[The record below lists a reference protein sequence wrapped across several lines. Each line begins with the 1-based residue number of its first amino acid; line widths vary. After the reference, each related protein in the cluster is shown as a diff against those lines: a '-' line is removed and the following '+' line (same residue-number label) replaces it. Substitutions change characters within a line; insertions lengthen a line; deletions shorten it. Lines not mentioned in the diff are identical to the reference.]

1 MLKIYDKNHEVL
13 GNITE
18 YDEYK
23 IEHDV
28 STGDKTLYF
37 DYYGTL
43 KIDTEY
49 YVQNDTDEYVIKE
62 KSVTSG
68 DKIEYVAALNL
79 EELEAVPWESFQV
92 TDSTIDDAARLALT
106 GTGWTV
112 GTGTVT
118 KKRNAGMVQQSTLGV
133 IQKLC
138 TAFMCECTYDTK
150 NKVVTFYEQVGEDKG
165 VYFTKQLNLLKL
177 TKKDSSYDYYT
188 RIIPI
193 GADDLTIESVNDGV
207 KYLENYQY
215 SNKVR
220 SYIWEDSNYTDPQA
234 LKDDAEKKL
243 ADMSKPTTS
252 YSVDVVDLAAQTND
266 YDLLAFHVGDT
277 VQLFDEETG
286 VKDSQ
291 RIMKLTEYPD
301 NPEKNSCE
309 LANTVLTWEEL
320 HQKEQEAADIVGTVI
335 SSDGKIKVSDILHFD
350 SGVSSSQSFID
361 LSGDVNNV
369 KAKIGTIETNYLTAE
384 QAKVLYAT
392 IESLEATDA
401 SITNLNAEYASFK
414 STVTDEFA
422 ADEAQFKVLDAD
434 KADIDFA
441 NVAVAKIETGFLK
454 NLMVSQGLLA
464 DKVISPEVTVT
475 DCLTGVHIYA
485 DDITAGTLS
494 VDQLEIRGSEKS
506 LVYELNNID
515 GALQSKSVDTLNGEV
530 ITDRSITTN
539 KVVANAITANEIAA
553 GAVVAEK
560 IAANTITGD
569 KIAANTIKAEQID
582 VEDVFAQDIKATGTI
597 DGATLKGAK
606 GFVGGWTIGE
616 TALSMDN
623 YASGREYTKAYI
635 QVTANSY
642 TPEVTITGAAGYVG
656 DVDVTVTNI
665 SDDGRTVTVAADET
679 GNGSVSIAGT
689 IPCAGKYKVQ
699 ILSSYH
705 DSYAPDDWI
714 SGQVKIKDSSGTIL
728 KTISVDTGTLS
739 GIISFE
745 ITDDVALTSGAT
757 ISLNISYSMF
767 SMVKDTPYTIEVIVN
782 KLEGEVP
789 LNPETG
795 IPENY
800 LIAIK
805 QKRAGEESYRF
816 VVTEDG
822 DVTAANLEV
831 ASDSPMITFTDTTNN
846 KETNLIYDS
855 SNDKIAIGD
864 KLSAKNLAYKSDVD
878 DVATNVSTL
887 TTQLGTTDI
896 SAIGDGTVTGA
907 VSALNGVKTT
917 YKTWCTNGEDV
928 IANAPNGVSFFS
940 VNPNRKPSVGLPSS
954 FSDYGTCIIFKG
966 AGYTVLMYSSVLG
979 EMAAFNSNSNKWP
992 V

>member
-68 DKIEYVAALNL
+68 DKTEYVAALNL

-422 ADEAQFKVLDAD
+422 ADEAQIKVLDAD

-494 VDQLEIRGSEKS
+494 VDRLEIRGSEKS
-506 LVYELNNID
+506 LVYELNNIE

-530 ITDRSITTN
+530 ITDRSITTD

-582 VEDVFAQDIKATGTI
+582 VEDVFAQDITATGTI
-597 DGATLKGAK
+597 EGVTLKGA
-606 GFVGGWTIGE
+606 
-616 TALSMDN
+616 
-623 YASGREYTKAYI
+623 
-635 QVTANSY
+635 
-642 TPEVTITGAAGYVG
+642 TG
-656 DVDVTVTNI
+656 
-665 SDDGRTVTVAADET
+665 SFT
-679 GNGSVSIAGT
+679 GNIVLAKDDDKQTSIA
-689 IPCAGKYKVQ
+689 I
-699 ILSSYH
+699 
-705 DSYAPDDWI
+705 DSYGRI
-714 SGQVKIKDSSGTIL
+714 R
-728 KTISVDTGTLS
+728 
-739 GIISFE
+739 
-745 ITDDVALTSGAT
+745 ITDDSTDGETGELAIRSTDGSYLVNLNRYNLGMLKNSNGKQYYAQYEADGIIFNYDDNNGTT
-757 ISLNISYSMF
+757 IFHHFLMDSDGTCSLSCDEIQADKGISVNVTEKDLSKLSMF
-767 SMVKDTPYTIEVIVN
+767 SALRVKSSGSGSSFEPGLVVKNTTPTTAYPTTY
-782 KLEGEVP
+782 P
-789 LNPETG
+789 G
-795 IPENY
+795 IMF
-800 LIAIK
+800 
-805 QKRAGEESYRF
+805 SD
-816 VVTEDG
+816 VV
-822 DVTAANLEV
+822 
-831 ASDSPMITFTDTTNN
+831 NN
-846 KETNLIYDS
+846 KSGCLIYNSTANRLGLRQDS
-855 SNDKIAIGD
+855 EKQ
-864 KLSAKNLAYKSDVD
+864 LAFTGDVD

-887 TTQLGTTDI
+887 TTRLGTTDI

-907 VSALNGVKTT
+907 VSAVNSAVSNKNSLIAYSHPGISIYVDYNNYTNSSG
-917 YKTWCTNGEDV
+917 TWCGNHPAIKIDGTTWDL
-928 IANAPNGVSFFS
+928 IPNNLGVSGNNKI
-940 VNPNRKPSVGLPSS
+940 VDMAV
-954 FSDYGTCIIFKG
+954 D
-966 AGYTVLMYSSVLG
+966 YSSSPWTLRVKVYIDG
-979 EMAAFNSNSNKWP
+979 KTYTKRIKFDS
-992 V
+992 